1 MAYEQP
7 LNLNE
12 FFMSRNE
19 IANRHGGRLEMQA
32 MSRVR
37 EHMVEED
44 SKKFQQGRGQDA
56 PVAQTPAIVKQEQ
69 NGNQDK
75 KEK

>member
-1 MAYEQP
+1 MAFEQP

-19 IANRHGGRLEMQA
+19 IANRHGGRLELQA

-44 SKKFQQGRGQDA
+44 SKKPQQGSGQDA
-56 PVAQTPAIVKQEQ
+56 QVAQAPTVVKQEQ

>member
-1 MAYEQP
+1 MANEQS
-7 LNLNE
+7 LNLNA

-19 IANRHGGRLEMQA
+19 IANRHGGRLELQA
-32 MSRVR
+32 LARVR

-44 SKKFQQGRGQDA
+44 SKKRQGANTVQTTELA
-56 PVAQTPAIVKQEQ
+56 PVVKP
-69 NGNQDK
+69 NVNQDK

>member
-7 LNLNE
+7 LNLDA

-19 IANRHGGRLEMQA
+19 IANRHGGKLELQA
-32 MSRVR
+32 LARVR
-37 EHMVEED
+37 EHMVEEA
-44 SKKFQQGRGQDA
+44 SKKQIQETVKPVVKEETA
-56 PVAQTPAIVKQEQ
+56 PVKPNV
-69 NGNQDK
+69 NQDK

>member
-1 MAYEQP
+1 MAVEQP

-19 IANRHGGRLEMQA
+19 IANRHGGKLELQA
-32 MSRVR
+32 VSRVR
-37 EHMVEED
+37 EHMVEE
-44 SKKFQQGRGQDA
+44 SSRKTPVNTPSEEGKNKQNANQG
-56 PVAQTPAIVKQEQ
+56 
-69 NGNQDK
+69 K

>member
-1 MAYEQP
+1 MANEQP

-19 IANRHGGRLEMQA
+19 IANRHGGKLELQA

-37 EHMVEED
+37 EHMVDED
-44 SKKFQQGRGQDA
+44 SKKSQQGSGQDA
-56 PVAQTPAIVKQEQ
+56 LASQAPAVVKQEQ